1 MRVMRTTLIVLAAL
15 WALTTADPGIH
26 GGQSA
31 SAPGEPIPAT
41 DVPYS
46 DIEATLKMQM
56 ASGKPVMD
64 TPIRVVDVGAL
75 KVGIGLVY
83 RVTSKTAATHDK
95 VSEVYHVIEGSGT
108 FVTGGTLVNPER
120 RDKELAF
127 FETLS
132 GPGTTGASIQGGV
145 SRHIG
150 KGDVVVIPAGTPHWF
165 SEIQSPLT
173 YLVVRMD
180 PSKQLTLK

>member
-1 MRVMRTTLIVLAAL
+1 MKAIKTVLIVLAAL
-15 WALTTADPGIH
+15 FMLLTADPGIH
-26 GGQSA
+26 DVQGA
-31 SAPGEPIPAT
+31 SAPAEPIPAT
-41 DVPYS
+41 DVTAA
-46 DIEATLKMQM
+46 DIEATLKQQI

-64 TPIRVVDVGAL
+64 TPIRVVDAGSL

-108 FVTGGTLVNPER
+108 FVTGGVLVNPER
-120 RDKELAF
+120 RENLAYF
-127 FETLS
+127 NTLS
-132 GPGTTGASIQGGV
+132 GPGVTGAGIQGGV
-145 SRHIG
+145 SRHLG

-165 SEIQSPLT
+165 SKIQSPLT

>member
-1 MRVMRTTLIVLAAL
+1 MRVIRTMVIVLAAL
-15 WALTTADPGIH
+15 GALTMADPGIH
-26 GGQSA
+26 GGQGTS
-31 SAPGEPIPAT
+31 EPIPAT

-46 DIEATLKMQM
+46 DIQATLKMQM

-64 TPIRVVDVGAL
+64 TPIRVVDAGAL

-83 RVTSKTAATHDK
+83 RITSKTAATHDK

-108 FVTGGTLVNPER
+108 FVTGGVLVNPER
-120 RDKELAF
+120 RENLAF
-127 FETLS
+127 FDTLS
-132 GPGTTGASIQGGV
+132 GPGVTGASIKGGV
-145 SRHIG
+145 SRHLG
-150 KGDVVVIPAGTPHWF
+150 QGDVVVIPAGTPHWF